1 MKLQQT
7 GDMKKLAGVL
17 LVIGCLASIYGCRT
31 SKQGY
36 VTKGNKLFDAGKYA
50 DAAINYSK
58 AIQKDRAFGE
68 AYYRLGLA
76 EIKEQKPREAIDA
89 LYRAFDLLPTDFPV
103 KEQLG
108 SLALEYYLLDPQRPQ
123 SYYKLVKQTSD
134 SLVKNNPKSF
144 EGLREQAYLAMTDG
158 KRDESTILFRKA
170 IEVNPSDATV
180 TTALIQNLI
189 VTGHGME
196 AEKLALDLVARQKSY
211 GEVYNVLYGWYL
223 KNNRPADAENILK
236 AKVANNPKQGGYV
249 LELAAHYARL
259 QKSAEMR
266 AALQRML
273 DDPKDFPQARLWVGD
288 FYVSLRN
295 YPEAVRYFEE
305 GARTAKDPEKVRY
318 EKGASAALLAEG
330 NGAQASS
337 TIDQIVKEHPQ
348 DEEARR
354 AQADLLLRSGNL
366 SKIEAAEREFQELSK
381 EKPNDASIWLK
392 LGQAQELRGNP
403 DAARAYYLQ
412 ASNKNPNYLQARYAL
427 AEIDLAV
434 RRPDETLQQA
444 SEILKIRP
452 DDSRARL
459 LHAQALARTGNA
471 ASARSE
477 LTRIKDFQHNP
488 QAQVELGLL
497 ALSEKKYQEAEQVFK
512 KIVETGN
519 QQAIA
524 GLATTYASQ
533 KQFDQA
539 LAVLNAGL
547 RKSNNSA
554 LLLSQL
560 GNTEAVAGNY
570 DAAIAAV
577 QKLIALQPN
586 SVRDRLLLADILTL
600 QGDNNRALAAN
611 REAAQ
616 LAPSDLTAG
625 LEFARALGRAG
636 RVDEARSQ
644 YQAVLKAH
652 PDDDMALNDMAFF
665 ICEHGGNLDQALG
678 FAQRALQRVP
688 EQPSFSDT
696 VGCIYLKKGLKDSA
710 VQVFGNLVRKYP
722 KYPAFRYHLGMAL
735 LENGDKTSAKKE
747 LETALAAHP
756 SRRDEMRIRELLGK
770 IS

>member
-1 MKLQQT
+1 
-7 GDMKKLAGVL
+7 MKKLASILFV
-17 LVIGCLASIYGCRT
+17 VGCLASFFGCTT

-36 VTKGNKLFDAGKYA
+36 VSKGNKLFDAGKYA
-50 DAAINYSK
+50 DATIIYGK
-58 AIQKDRAFGE
+58 AIQKDRSYGE

-76 EIKEQKPREAIDA
+76 EIKDQKPREAFDA
-89 LYRAFDLLPTDFPV
+89 LYRAFELLPADFNV

-123 SYYKLVKQTSD
+123 SYYKLIKQTSD
-134 SLVKNNPKSF
+134 ELLKKNPKSF
-144 EGLREQAYLAMTDG
+144 EGLREEAYLAMTDG
-158 KRDESTILFRKA
+158 KRDESTVLFRKA
-170 IEVNPSDATV
+170 LEVEPSDPTV

-196 AEKLALDLVARQKSY
+196 AEKLALNLIARQKSY

-236 AKVANNPKQGGYV
+236 AKVGNNPKQGGYL
-249 LELAAHYARL
+249 LELAALYARL
-259 QKSAEMR
+259 QKPAEMQ
-266 AALQRML
+266 AVLQRLL

-305 GARTAKDPEKVRY
+305 GARTAKDSDKVRY
-318 EKGASAALLAEG
+318 QKGASAALLAEG
-330 NGAQASS
+330 KAAQASS

-348 DEEARR
+348 DQEAQR
-354 AQADLLLRSGNL
+354 AQANMLLRSGDPA
-366 SKIEAAEREFQELSK
+366 KIEAAERQFEQLSK
-381 EKPNDASIWLK
+381 EKPSDASIWFK
-392 LGQAQELRGNP
+392 LGQGEELRGNL
-403 DAARAYYLQ
+403 DAARARYLE
-412 ASNKNPNYLQARYAL
+412 ALNKNSNYLPARYAL
-427 AEIDLAV
+427 AEIDLTV
-434 RRPDETLQQA
+434 KRPDETLQQA
-444 SEILKIRP
+444 SEILKVRP

-459 LHAQALARTGNA
+459 LRAQALARTGNA

-497 ALSEKKYQEAEQVFK
+497 ALSEKKYQEAEQIFK
-512 KIVETGN
+512 KVSETGD

-533 KQFDQA
+533 KQFDKA

-570 DAAIAAV
+570 DAAVAAL

-586 SVRDRLLLADILTL
+586 SAPDRLQLADIFTL

-611 REAAQ
+611 REAVK
-616 LAPSDLTAG
+616 LAPAGLIAG
-625 LEFARALGRAG
+625 LEFARALSRAD
-636 RVDEARSQ
+636 RIDEARTQ

-652 PDDDMALNDMAFF
+652 PDDEMALNDMAFF
-665 ICEHGGNLDQALG
+665 MCEHGGNLDQALG

-696 VGCIYLKKGLKDSA
+696 VGCIYLKKGLNDSA

-735 LENGDKTSAKKE
+735 LEKGDKTKAKKE
-747 LETALAAHP
+747 LETALAGHP
-756 SRRDEMRIRELLGK
+756 SRRDEVRIKELLGK